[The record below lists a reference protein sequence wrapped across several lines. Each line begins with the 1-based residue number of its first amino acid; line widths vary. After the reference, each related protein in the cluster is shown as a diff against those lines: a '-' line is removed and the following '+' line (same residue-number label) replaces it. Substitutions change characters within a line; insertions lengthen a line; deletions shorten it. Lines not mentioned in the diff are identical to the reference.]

1 MIYAI
6 NFMIGVLAGLLGGL
20 LGIGGSAAIVPCM
33 VEFLGTDQHQ
43 AHGTSMVAVVLI
55 GTAGAVTYARHGSV
69 DVTASAIVAVTA
81 MLAAPLGARFATSLP
96 AWKLKK
102 SFGLLLV
109 SISGLLVAK
118 PYLPHLLSPGAT
130 MWVKAPVLLVCGL
143 FTGFL
148 AGMMGGGAGSIT
160 ACVLVLFLGF
170 NQHTAQGSALLAMIP
185 AAITGALAHW
195 RLNNVRGGT
204 LASLLPGVLVGTFL
218 GGSAAHFLND
228 TNLRLLFTAF
238 LLLLGIRY
246 LSSRAP
252 STLANDRD
260 LTPGMD
266 RRSSN

>member
-33 VEFLGTDQHQ
+33 VEFLKTDQHQ

-55 GTAGAVTYARHGSV
+55 GTAGAFTYARHGSV
-69 DVTASAIVAVTA
+69 DITASAIVAVTA
-81 MLAAPLGARFATSLP
+81 LVAAPLGARFATSLP
-96 AWKLKK
+96 AWKLRK

-109 SISGLLVAK
+109 SISGLLAAK
-118 PYLPHLLSPGAT
+118 PYLPHLFSPQVVI
-130 MWVKAPVLLVCGL
+130 WIKAPVLLVCGL

-170 NQHTAQGSALLAMIP
+170 DQHTAQGCALLAMIP
-185 AAITGALAHW
+185 AGITGALAHW

-204 LASLLPGVLVGTFL
+204 LASLLPGVLVGTFS
-218 GGSAAHFLND
+218 GGTAAHFLND

-238 LLLLGIRY
+238 LFLLGIRY
-246 LSSRAP
+246 LGSKAP
-252 STLANDRD
+252 AALANDRN
-260 LTPGMD
+260 LAPGID
-266 RRSSN
+266 RGSSD